1 MQEHIE
7 FNPSYSL
14 LTMACNPGEAI
25 NVEPGAMVSMSGMS
39 MQTGMSGGG
48 GFGGGSRGGYGSRD
62 GGSSGGY
69 GGGGDKV
76 VSDNQIYV
84 TGLPTNLTEEDIASF
99 FGSIGVIKND
109 K

>member
-1 MQEHIE
+1 
-7 FNPSYSL
+7 
-14 LTMACNPGEAI
+14 MASRPKRRDDRD
-25 NVEPGAMVSMSGMS
+25 
-39 MQTGMSGGG
+39 G

-109 K
+109 KRTGKPKIWIYKNRDT